1 MNSLMFDLNFMTEP
15 KLTSGASWQP
25 HTNLISHAGLPLTV
39 DADFFISPPSQ
50 IGELISVATTLPN
63 STQPLPVGIR
73 WAVIVGSG
81 MLSAILLQ
89 VVFQITGLS
98 FLVGMTAGTT
108 AWYLTRFKHICSFVG
123 TKGLARYD
131 ISGSRSALPKEALLL
146 FTDAQHLYTKT
157 TRNYTNGIYTGTYY
171 SYKWTKNSGGR
182 YEVSGTHRSENNAPK
197 QQDIWH
203 FADMGESAWTRHLL
217 ESIDD
222 QLARDG
228 YVEFPLT
235 GNLQAVRVGDGFL
248 EFVSRKDDVQRV
260 MRSEMQDITLGS
272 GMFQFKHQDSRWW
285 SGKGKFSFEY
295 ANIPNARVFMICL
308 KELADIYWT

>member
-1 MNSLMFDLNFMTEP
+1 MTEP
-15 KLTSGASWQP
+15 KLTSAVSWQP
-25 HTNLISHAGLPLTV
+25 NAEQISHAGSPLTV
-39 DADFFISPPSQ
+39 DADFFVAPPPQ
-50 IGELISVATTLPN
+50 IGELISVATTLPT
-63 STQPLPVGIR
+63 SARPLPVNIR
-73 WAVIVGSG
+73 WTVIAGSVL
-81 MLSAILLQ
+81 LSIILSQ
-89 VVFQITGLS
+89 IVFQIAGLS
-98 FLVGMTAGTT
+98 VLVGMAAGGT
-108 AWYLTRFKHICSFVG
+108 AWYLTKFDHICSFVG

-131 ISGSRSALPKEALLL
+131 ISGSRSALPKENLLL
-146 FTDAQHLYTKT
+146 FAETQHLYTKT
-157 TRNYTNGIYTGTYY
+157 THNYTNGVYTGTNY
-171 SYKWTKNSGGR
+171 SYRWVKNSGGV
-182 YEVSGTHRSENNAPK
+182 YEVSGTYRSENNAPK

-203 FADMGESAWTRHLL
+203 FADMGESAWTRYLL
-217 ESIDD
+217 ETIDD

-295 ANIPNARVFMICL
+295 SNIPNARVFMICL
-308 KELADIYWT
+308 KELADIYWN